1 MINLPTIYLH
11 EMKKLLKDEFDSF
24 LDSYDK
30 EKLSGLRING
40 LKITK
45 SEFEKLINFNAPKL
59 NIKNIPWCDFG
70 YYYDNQSRP
79 AKLPYY
85 NAGLFYIQEPSA
97 MAPVEY
103 LDIKEGMK
111 VLDLCS
117 APGGKSTQ
125 IATKLGNTGL
135 LVSNDISNHRIKAVL
150 RNIEMMGIK
159 NALIVNDSPEKI
171 ALKFNS
177 YFDRILLDVPCS
189 GEGMFRKDPDLIK
202 TYESSKKANPQM
214 QKDILRSA
222 ASMLKTGGLIMY
234 STCTFNVDENENQIM
249 QFLKD
254 NPDFKI
260 ENIEKDYGFTKGE
273 GLEEA
278 CRLFPH
284 KVNAEGHFLCLI
296 RRISDSFANHVHFDT
311 NPGVNNKKQSSS
323 EKTKRVPKDG
333 LPNQYLEFEK
343 ENLNISIEGMFTV
356 ENDKIYKELDLGV
369 NLGGLKI
376 IRNGLYL
383 GEVKNFSFIPSSAFI
398 MSLQKEDIKNCIDFN
413 VNDEN
418 LIKYLK
424 CETIFTDISDGF
436 VVICVDGFP
445 LGYGKVKN
453 GTLKNYYNKNWRLL

>member
-1 MINLPTIYLH
+1 MINLPTVYLR
-11 EMKKLLKDEFDSF
+11 EMKTLLKDEFDSF
-24 LDSYDK
+24 LNSYD
-30 EKLSGLRING
+30 EERLSGFRING
-40 LKITK
+40 LKINK
-45 SEFEKLINFNAPKL
+45 AEFERLINFNAPEL
-59 NIKNIPWCDFG
+59 HIKNIPWCNSG

-79 AKLPYY
+79 AKLSYY

-125 IATKLGNTGL
+125 IATKLGNSGL

-150 RNIEMMGIK
+150 RNIEMMGIT
-159 NALIVNDSPEKI
+159 NALIMNDSPEKI
-171 ALKFNS
+171 AVKFSS

-214 QKDILRSA
+214 QKDILGSA
-222 ASMLKTGGLIMY
+222 ASMLKVGGLIMY
-234 STCTFNVDENENQIM
+234 STCTFNIDENENQIV

-254 NPDFKI
+254 NPDFRI
-260 ENIEKDYGFTKGE
+260 ENIEKDYGFTKGF
-273 GLEEA
+273 GLDQA

-296 RRISDSFANHVHFDT
+296 RKVGDSVTKYEHLDKKSAVKE
-311 NPGVNNKKQSSS
+311 KKQNIP
-323 EKTKRVPKDG
+323 EKNKQVPKDE
-333 LPNQYLEFEK
+333 LPDQYLEFEK
-343 ENLNISIEGMFTV
+343 ENLNISLQGMFTV
-356 ENDKIYKELDLGV
+356 ENNRIYKELDIGV
-369 NLGGLKI
+369 NLRGLKI

-383 GEVKNFSFIPSSAFI
+383 GEFKNSSFMPSSAFI
-398 MSLQKEDIKNCIDFN
+398 MSLKKEDFKNCIDFN

-424 CETIFTDISDGF
+424 CETIFTDTKDGF
-436 VVICVDGFP
+436 VIICVDGFP